1 MGALFN
7 LLQMKIAHGKNLQS
21 HGKNL
26 QGLQKT
32 PTHPQRLFRNF
43 YARPP
48 SYNPENNPLEY
59 KYGEV
64 KQIIRRSSFFLEM
77 DPVPGILFF
86 IFYIFRT

>member
-48 SYNPENNPLEY
+48 LDKIIQNVYKAILE
-59 KYGEV
+59 
-64 KQIIRRSSFFLEM
+64 
-77 DPVPGILFF
+77 
-86 IFYIFRT
+86 